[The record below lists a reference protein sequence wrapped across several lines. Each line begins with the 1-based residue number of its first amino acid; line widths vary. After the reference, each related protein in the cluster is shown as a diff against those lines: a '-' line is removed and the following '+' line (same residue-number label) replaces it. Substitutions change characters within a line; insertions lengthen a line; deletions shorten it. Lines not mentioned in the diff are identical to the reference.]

1 MTESVQTYLPVKRIF
16 HGIIETSDGRYI
28 RILEIEPINF
38 MLQSVAEQRNIMA
51 AFASW
56 LKISPCRLQF
66 KVLTGKADPGRHVEG
81 LKQDLT
87 AETSDSCRAL
97 AKDYI
102 RLIEDIGSK
111 EALARRFFLI
121 FEYESPHRSTDE
133 LSRIYGALQ
142 TAEQNATAYLAQC
155 GNAVLQPRDPDEA
168 AAALLYTFF
177 NRRSCITEPFA
188 SRINR
193 VVVDVMAASRRTI
206 GVDPI
211 PDIPITNLIAPRG
224 MDFSHSSYIVMDGM
238 YFCFLMIRANGY
250 PNVVRAGWT
259 TALENLGEGVD
270 VDIHLRR
277 EDRSKTMDRISQRLR
292 LNRSKIKG
300 MQDTGTDYEELESS
314 IQAGYYI
321 KQSIANRNEDLF
333 YMSILLTVSA
343 RSREEMNW
351 RRQQVTDLLKS
362 MDISV
367 SFCRFCQEAAFRSA
381 MPFLFLDAGLERRAR
396 RNVLTGG
403 AASVYPYASYE
414 ISDDNGVLLGINR
427 YNRSFC
433 ILDFFDAKKHKNGNL
448 NIVGTSGSGKTF
460 AMQLLALR
468 MRIRGVQCF
477 ILAPIKGHEFYRA
490 CSRIG
495 GAYVKIAPGSR
506 QCINVMEIR
515 HTVTPM
521 RELTDDGE
529 DTEPDSMLALK
540 IQQLLI
546 FFSLLI
552 PDITNEEEQL
562 LDEALI
568 RTYEAFGITHD
579 NRSLYAD
586 EDAVPPKM
594 KPMPVLGDLYRILR
608 ESPGTERIAVMLA
621 RFVTG
626 SAQSFNQQT
635 NVNLENPYVVLDL
648 SDLKGKLLPVG
659 MMIALDY
666 VWDTIKS
673 DILRKKAIFI
683 DEIWQLVGAGSNRL
697 AAEFCLTIFKTIRGF
712 GGIAVSATQDLSDFF
727 GLDDGKYGRAI
738 LNSSQNK
745 MILNLEPDEAKSVQ
759 EILKL
764 SGAEVDAI
772 SRFERG
778 EALLCSGVNRVPIS
792 VKASPTEHDLI
803 TTDRSEL
810 EILLREAK
818 KEKYRS
824 EKY

>member
-16 HGIIETSDGRYI
+16 HGIIETTDGRYI

-38 MLQSVAEQRNIMA
+38 MLRSVAEQRNIMA

-102 RLIEDIGSK
+102 RLIEDIGSR

-321 KQSIANRNEDLF
+321 KQSIANHNEDLF
-333 YMSILLTVSA
+333 Y
-343 RSREEMNW
+343 
-351 RRQQVTDLLKS
+351 
-362 MDISV
+362 
-367 SFCRFCQEAAFRSA
+367 
-381 MPFLFLDAGLERRAR
+381 
-396 RNVLTGG
+396 
-403 AASVYPYASYE
+403 
-414 ISDDNGVLLGINR
+414 
-427 YNRSFC
+427 
-433 ILDFFDAKKHKNGNL
+433 GNL
-448 NIVGTSGSGKTF
+448 
-460 AMQLLALR
+460 
-468 MRIRGVQCF
+468 
-477 ILAPIKGHEFYRA
+477 
-490 CSRIG
+490 
-495 GAYVKIAPGSR
+495 
-506 QCINVMEIR
+506 
-515 HTVTPM
+515 
-521 RELTDDGE
+521 
-529 DTEPDSMLALK
+529 
-540 IQQLLI
+540 
-546 FFSLLI
+546 
-552 PDITNEEEQL
+552 
-562 LDEALI
+562 
-568 RTYEAFGITHD
+568 
-579 NRSLYAD
+579 
-586 EDAVPPKM
+586 
-594 KPMPVLGDLYRILR
+594 
-608 ESPGTERIAVMLA
+608 
-621 RFVTG
+621 
-626 SAQSFNQQT
+626 
-635 NVNLENPYVVLDL
+635 
-648 SDLKGKLLPVG
+648 
-659 MMIALDY
+659 
-666 VWDTIKS
+666 
-673 DILRKKAIFI
+673 
-683 DEIWQLVGAGSNRL
+683 
-697 AAEFCLTIFKTIRGF
+697 
-712 GGIAVSATQDLSDFF
+712 
-727 GLDDGKYGRAI
+727 
-738 LNSSQNK
+738 
-745 MILNLEPDEAKSVQ
+745 
-759 EILKL
+759 
-764 SGAEVDAI
+764 
-772 SRFERG
+772 
-778 EALLCSGVNRVPIS
+778 
-792 VKASPTEHDLI
+792 
-803 TTDRSEL
+803 
-810 EILLREAK
+810 
-818 KEKYRS
+818 
-824 EKY
+824 